1 MTKKAVATVFS
12 VRTEKDNIDSEK
24 IEYQVKEPG
33 AHEHKLALME
43 YNRAFGEAI
52 KSGAVLRAKL
62 HEYMQEQKI
71 WSDDK
76 AKKFSDLITGI
87 NEQEKKINA
96 GGLKLKEAVSLAKEL
111 KASRVRLQ
119 SFLTERGSADSSTAE
134 GQAENARFQRLLTAC
149 LVYKKDNKPVFPNVE
164 ELLNETDWH
173 KVEVSTKAF
182 DILGQLYYKT
192 DDKYE
197 RNLPENK
204 FLRQWN
210 LMNDDLQFLNDK
222 GQAVDEEGRRINKDG
237 HLINEK
243 DELIDYKGN
252 VIGED
257 GEPIINQVPFLDDD
271 GNPITPPRVL
281 ED

>member
-1 MTKKAVATVFS
+1 MTKKPETVFK
-12 VRTEKDNIDSEK
+12 VRLEEKNLNSEE

-33 AHEHKLALME
+33 ANEHKQALME

-76 AKKFSDLITGI
+76 AKRFTEVLTSI
-87 NEQEKKINA
+87 NEQEKKIGS
-96 GGLKLKEAVSLAKEL
+96 GGMKLKDAVSLAKEL
-111 KASRVRLQ
+111 RGHRAKLQ
-119 SFLTERGSADSSTAE
+119 AFLSERGSADSSTAE
-134 GQAENARFQRLLTAC
+134 GQAENARFQRLLVAC
-149 LVYKKDNKPVFPNVE
+149 LVYKKDNKSVFTNVE
-164 ELLNETDWH
+164 DLLNETDWH

-182 DILGQLYYKT
+182 DILGQLYYKI

-197 RNLPENK
+197 KNLPENK

-210 LMNDDLQFLNDK
+210 LMNDSLQYLNEK
-222 GQAVDEEGRRINKDG
+222 GEAVNEEGKRINKDG
-237 HLINEK
+237 HLIN
-243 DELIDYKGN
+243 DNNELIDYKGN
-252 VIGED
+252 VVDNNGELVTK
-257 GEPIINQVPFLDDD
+257 PAPFLDDD
-271 GNPITPPRVL
+271 GNPITAPRVL